1 MDQRLREYA
10 ARWRDAEP
18 PSPAPDAAGLGPG
31 RRGARTWW
39 LAAAT
44 AAAVAAVILGGTRIV
59 GDEGSRKPSEPAGAA
74 RPTGTAA
81 PGTDELT
88 ASGSPTEGSQDST
101 GKADPRAV
109 RWAVNQIQ
117 TFLDVWR
124 REGMLVAARR
134 YFDAASQPR
143 SAAGLQRLSYGK
155 VLSAH
160 VSSWESSEHFTLEVS
175 LDLHFVGGPMAW
187 NDGKNDRFI
196 TVTRHGSSV
205 QLDLATS
212 P

>member
-1 MDQRLREYA
+1 
-10 ARWRDAEP
+10 
-18 PSPAPDAAGLGPG
+18 
-31 RRGARTWW
+31 
-39 LAAAT
+39 
-44 AAAVAAVILGGTRIV
+44 VILGGTQLV
-59 GDEGSRKPSEPAGAA
+59 GDEESRKPSEQAGAA
-74 RPTGTAA
+74 RPTGTVA
-81 PGTDELT
+81 PDNDVLT
-88 ASGSPTEGSQDST
+88 ASGSPTDGSQDST
-101 GKADPRAV
+101 GNADPRTV

-124 REGMLVAARR
+124 REGMVAASRR

-175 LDLHFVGGPMAW
+175 LDLHFVGDPMAW
-187 NDGKNDRFI
+187 NDGENDRFI

-205 QLDLATS
+205 QLDFATS